1 MYKKALSLLLALML
15 IVTSLSVAIIS
26 VAATEDG
33 DSAGVTVKATSNL
46 FATKE
51 QSFSQE
57 DLAAKDNLVTVT
69 YFIQSAEGMVNCDWE
84 LTYDSSV
91 LQFDEANNQADGKL
105 NVMPCASDAMVNT
118 NAGEGIIVGNCT
130 NLTPYD
136 LTDANGDR
144 TAFVTATFKVIGSG
158 DTTVILNVKDLKVTS
173 AKGEASTTDKET
185 QLVDNGVVAS
195 DAPEYTAQTEVYGG
209 IYDDDYVE
217 PTTTEPVETT
227 TEPQET
233 TTEPQST
240 TEPVVEDTFVVAGTP
255 ADIFGTAWDGTNE
268 DNKMTANED
277 GTFTRDYTV
286 DKAFDVVQLKA
297 VKNGA
302 DWFGNETGNN
312 VTFAITDA
320 GTFTVTATPTED
332 GYVVSVSGD
341 NVADVHFEVGTVFA
355 VGNGEGA
362 WLNGA
367 AWDPASASNEMTE
380 VAEGVWE
387 IEFANVPDGF
397 ERQIK
402 FAIDGAWTHNFGAP
416 KEDVPEFESGVTFD
430 ATYDGGNITFD
441 TDDVCTVKA
450 QLDLREFDFL
460 SKAGAKFTITI
471 NYDEPVPTTT
481 EPTTEPAPVGNGL
494 TVVAT
499 SNFFPETKAYYD
511 DVNKYA
517 DEDGNVF
524 ITVDYKMAADGKY
537 LINLDVDEL
546 TWDPAVLEFKEA
558 YNKVKIG
565 RAAQFTIFPF
575 AMEQGLGAGMV
586 NTFGD
591 ENGGRIVGNYT
602 SVSPAAYAYYE
613 EDGSPIT
620 VVRAVFKLLD
630 KDAKLT
636 TVNLSMDTLSLCDDS
651 VAEPYSQYTP
661 ISGGVID
668 DEAYALGTYNTIFTP
683 TGEEPPVPTTTE
695 PEPTTTEPEPAKN
708 LTVTGSSNYCAS
720 VDAQTV
726 KVGDSVTVTFKA
738 PETRNIVD
746 IQWGMDYDK
755 DKLELTGISTFDKG
769 AMLINT
775 NAESYNVM
783 GSLTDIENP
792 YAVTEGDDF
801 ITFVFNATADGET
814 DVKLTII
821 DMTVREDDGDV
832 IIFENTVDKR
842 TPVPTTTVPETT
854 APETTAPETTAP
866 ETTAP
871 ETTAPETT
879 APETTAPET
888 TAPETTAPETTAP
901 ATSQP
906 GTAST
911 DVTSA
916 TGTVTT
922 NPATGDSSPDNPGGG
937 GGNGAVQT
945 GGASMALIILLVL
958 VSATAGIYFARKR
971 VK

>member
-1 MYKKALSLLLALML
+1 MFKKALSLLLALML
-15 IVTSLSVAIIS
+15 VVASFSVAMIS
-26 VAATEDG
+26 VAATGDG
-33 DSAGVTVKATSNL
+33 AALSITVTSNL
-46 FATKE
+46 FPTHTA
-51 QSFSQE
+51 SFTQQE
-57 DLAAKDNLVTVT
+57 LDDMNGTVTVT
-69 YFIQSAEGMVNCDWE
+69 YGIESKDWRMVNADWL
-84 LTYDSSV
+84 LTYDGTV
-91 LQFDEANNQADGKL
+91 LQYDEAANT
-105 NVMPCASDAMVNT
+105 NVMPVAPDATVNT
-118 NAGEGIIVGNCT
+118 NPTSVEYGIKGNCT
-130 NLTPYD
+130 SLQTYY
-136 LTDANGDR
+136 LDAEEGGEV
-144 TAFVTATFKVIGSG
+144 AFVTVTFKAVGTG
-158 DTTVILNVKDLKVTS
+158 DTTVDLQVRDMLVTKLDDGQTLS
-173 AKGEASTTDKET
+173 ENANEE
-185 QLVDNGVVAS
+185 QLVTNGEVNDEIVGDFALS
-195 DAPEYTAQTEVYGG
+195 AGIEGPE
-209 IYDDDYVE
+209 VE
-217 PTTTEPVETT
+217 PEITTEPVA
-227 TEPQET
+227 TEPEDT
-233 TTEPQST
+233 TVPATEPA
-240 TEPVVEDTFVVAGTP
+240 TEPAEDAVCIVAGAP

-268 DNKMTANED
+268 ANTMTKGED
-277 GTFTRDYTV
+277 GKYTKEYTV
-286 DKAFDVVQLKA
+286 DKAFDDVQLKT

-302 DWFGNETGNN
+302 EWIGDKTGNN
-312 VTFAITDA
+312 VTFNLTGA
-320 GTFTVTATPTED
+320 GTFTVVYDPEENYTYVQGDIVQEITEFKYD
-332 GYVVSVSGD
+332 
-341 NVADVHFEVGTVFA
+341 TVFA

-362 WLNGA
+362 WLNGS
-367 AWDPASASNEMTE
+367 AWDPAYAANEMTK
-380 VAEGVWE
+380 VADDVWE
-387 IEFANVPDGF
+387 IEFENVPDGF

-402 FAIDGAWTHNFGAP
+402 FAIDGAWTHNFGGAF
-416 KEDVPEFESGVTFD
+416 VESGVETD
-430 ATYDGGNITFD
+430 AVYNGDNITFD
-441 TDDVCTVKA
+441 TEETCTVKA
-450 QLDLREFDFL
+450 QLDLRNFDFAT
-460 SKAGAKFTITI
+460 KEGAKFTVTIT
-471 NYDEPVPTTT
+471 EEGE
-481 EPTTEPAPVGNGL
+481 EPTTEPATEPVEAKGFTL
-494 TVVAT
+494 VAT
-499 SNFFPETKAYYD
+499 SNLFPEKANYYD
-511 DVNKYA
+511 DLDTYQ
-517 DEDGNVF
+517 DENGDVF
-524 ITVDYKMAADGKY
+524 VTVDYDMCAPGKY
-537 LINLDVDEL
+537 LINIDVDEL
-546 TWDPAVLEFKEA
+546 TWDPEVLEFKEA
-558 YNKVKIG
+558 YNKMGTG
-565 RAAQFTIFPF
+565 RSAKFTIFPF
-575 AMEQGLGAGMV
+575 AYEQGLGAGMV

-591 ENGGRIVGNYT
+591 NNGGRIVGNYT
-602 SVSPAAYAYYE
+602 SVSPAAYATE
-613 EDGSPIT
+613 EDGSPVT

-636 TVNLSMDTLSLCDDS
+636 TVNLNMDTISLCDDD

-661 ISGGVID
+661 ITGGVID
-668 DEAYALGTYNTIFTP
+668 DDAYALGTYNTIFTP
-683 TGEEPPVPTTTE
+683 AGEEPPVPTTTK

-769 AMLINT
+769 PMLINT

-842 TPVPTTTVPETT
+842 TPEPTTTVPETTPETT

-879 APETTAPET
+879 APVTTE
-888 TAPETTAPETTAP
+888 
-901 ATSQP
+901 P

-916 TGTVTT
+916 TGTTAAT
-922 NPATGDSSPDNPGGG
+922 NPATGDSSPDNPGNNGN
-937 GGNGAVQT
+937 NGAVQT

>member
-158 DTTVILNVKDLKVTS
+158 DTTVNLNVKDLKVTS

-450 QLDLREFDFL
+450 QLDLREFDFIT
-460 SKAGAKFTITI
+460 KEGAKFTVTI
-471 NYDEPVPTTT
+471 DY
-481 EPTTEPAPVGNGL
+481 APVEAVGIIG
-494 TVVAT
+494 
-499 SNFFPETKAYYD
+499 
-511 DVNKYA
+511 DVNG
-517 DEDGNVF
+517 DGNVTIDDATLIQQRGIELVKF
-524 ITVDYKMAADGKY
+524 DEVQEKLGDVNRDGRISILDVTCVQKY
-537 LINLDVDEL
+537 LADYTEGTGEAGNLLLAD
-546 TWDPAVLEFKEA
+546 
-558 YNKVKIG
+558 
-565 RAAQFTIFPF
+565 
-575 AMEQGLGAGMV
+575 
-586 NTFGD
+586 
-591 ENGGRIVGNYT
+591 GRIV
-602 SVSPAAYAYYE
+602 PA
-613 EDGSPIT
+613 D
-620 VVRAVFKLLD
+620 
-630 KDAKLT
+630 
-636 TVNLSMDTLSLCDDS
+636 
-651 VAEPYSQYTP
+651 Q
-661 ISGGVID
+661 
-668 DEAYALGTYNTIFTP
+668 
-683 TGEEPPVPTTTE
+683 
-695 PEPTTTEPEPAKN
+695 
-708 LTVTGSSNYCAS
+708 
-720 VDAQTV
+720 
-726 KVGDSVTVTFKA
+726 
-738 PETRNIVD
+738 
-746 IQWGMDYDK
+746 
-755 DKLELTGISTFDKG
+755 
-769 AMLINT
+769 
-775 NAESYNVM
+775 
-783 GSLTDIENP
+783 
-792 YAVTEGDDF
+792 
-801 ITFVFNATADGET
+801 
-814 DVKLTII
+814 
-821 DMTVREDDGDV
+821 
-832 IIFENTVDKR
+832 
-842 TPVPTTTVPETT
+842 
-854 APETTAPETTAP
+854 
-866 ETTAP
+866 
-871 ETTAPETT
+871 
-879 APETTAPET
+879 
-888 TAPETTAPETTAP
+888 
-901 ATSQP
+901 
-906 GTAST
+906 
-911 DVTSA
+911 
-916 TGTVTT
+916 
-922 NPATGDSSPDNPGGG
+922 
-937 GGNGAVQT
+937 
-945 GGASMALIILLVL
+945 
-958 VSATAGIYFARKR
+958 
-971 VK
+971 

>member
-91 LQFDEANNQADGKL
+91 LQFDEANNQAGGKL
-105 NVMPCASDAMVNT
+105 NVMPSVSDAMVNT
-118 NAGEGIIVGNCT
+118 NAGEGRIVGNCT
-130 NLTPYD
+130 NLKSYD
-136 LTDANGDR
+136 LADDNGDK

-158 DTTVILNVKDLKVTS
+158 DTTVNLDVKDLKVTS
-173 AKGEASTTDKET
+173 SKGEDSTTDKET

-195 DAPEYTAQTEVYGG
+195 DAPDYTAQAEVYGG
-209 IYDDDYVE
+209 TYDDDYVE
-217 PTTTEPVETT
+217 PTTTEPAETT

-302 DWFGNETGNN
+302 DWFGDETGNN
-312 VTFAITDA
+312 VTFALTDA

-402 FAIDGAWTHNFGAP
+402 FAIDGAWTHNFGGA
-416 KEDVPEFESGVTFD
+416 FAESGEVTD
-430 ATYDGGNITFD
+430 AVYNGDNITFD

-471 NYDEPVPTTT
+471 NYDEPVETTVP
-481 EPTTEPAPVGNGL
+481 ETTVPEPVGYGR
-494 TVVAT
+494 TVVAS

-524 ITVDYKMAADGKY
+524 ITVDYKMAADGKF

-546 TWDPAVLEFKEA
+546 TWDTSVLEFKEA
-558 YNKVKIG
+558 YNKYGEG
-565 RAAQFTIFPF
+565 RRAVFTIFPF
-575 AMEQGLGAGMV
+575 AYEQGLGAGMV
-586 NTFGD
+586 NTFD
-591 ENGGRIVGNYT
+591 DSNCGRIVGNYT
-602 SVSPAAYAYYE
+602 SVKPAAYATE

-636 TVNLSMDTLSLCDDS
+636 TVNLNMDTISLCDDD

-661 ISGGVID
+661 ITGGVID
-668 DEAYALGTYNTIFTP
+668 DDAYALGTYNTIFTP
-683 TGEEPPVPTTTE
+683 AGEEPPVPTTTK

-769 AMLINT
+769 PMLINT

-901 ATSQP
+901 VTTEP

-916 TGTVTT
+916 TGTTAAT
-922 NPATGDSSPDNPGGG
+922 NPATGDSSPDNPGNNGN
-937 GGNGAVQT
+937 NGAVQT
-945 GGASMALIILLVL
+945 GAASMALIILLVL

>member
-1 MYKKALSLLLALML
+1 M
-15 IVTSLSVAIIS
+15 
-26 VAATEDG
+26 
-33 DSAGVTVKATSNL
+33 
-46 FATKE
+46 
-51 QSFSQE
+51 
-57 DLAAKDNLVTVT
+57 
-69 YFIQSAEGMVNCDWE
+69 
-84 LTYDSSV
+84 
-91 LQFDEANNQADGKL
+91 
-105 NVMPCASDAMVNT
+105 
-118 NAGEGIIVGNCT
+118 
-130 NLTPYD
+130 
-136 LTDANGDR
+136 
-144 TAFVTATFKVIGSG
+144 
-158 DTTVILNVKDLKVTS
+158 
-173 AKGEASTTDKET
+173 
-185 QLVDNGVVAS
+185 
-195 DAPEYTAQTEVYGG
+195 
-209 IYDDDYVE
+209 
-217 PTTTEPVETT
+217 PTTTEPV
-227 TEPQET
+227 
-233 TTEPQST
+233 
-240 TEPVVEDTFVVAGTP
+240 
-255 ADIFGTAWDGTNE
+255 
-268 DNKMTANED
+268 
-277 GTFTRDYTV
+277 
-286 DKAFDVVQLKA
+286 
-297 VKNGA
+297 
-302 DWFGNETGNN
+302 
-312 VTFAITDA
+312 
-320 GTFTVTATPTED
+320 
-332 GYVVSVSGD
+332 
-341 NVADVHFEVGTVFA
+341 
-355 VGNGEGA
+355 
-362 WLNGA
+362 
-367 AWDPASASNEMTE
+367 
-380 VAEGVWE
+380 
-387 IEFANVPDGF
+387 
-397 ERQIK
+397 
-402 FAIDGAWTHNFGAP
+402 
-416 KEDVPEFESGVTFD
+416 
-430 ATYDGGNITFD
+430 
-441 TDDVCTVKA
+441 
-450 QLDLREFDFL
+450 
-460 SKAGAKFTITI
+460 
-471 NYDEPVPTTT
+471 
-481 EPTTEPAPVGNGL
+481 PTTEPAPVGNGL

-558 YNKVKIG
+558 YNMMGSG
-565 RAAQFTIFPF
+565 RSAKFCIFPF
-575 AMEQGLGAGMV
+575 AYEQGLGTGMV

-591 ENGGRIVGNYT
+591 NNGGRVVGNYT
-602 SVSPAAYAYYE
+602 SVAPAAYATE
-613 EDGSPIT
+613 EDGSPVT

-668 DEAYALGTYNTIFTP
+668 DDAYALGTYNTIFTP
-683 TGEEPPVPTTTE
+683 AGEEPPVPTTTK

-755 DKLELTGISTFDKG
+755 DKLELTGIGTFDKG

-854 APETTAPETTAP
+854 T
-866 ETTAP
+866 
-871 ETTAPETT
+871 
-879 APETTAPET
+879 PETTAPET

-906 GTAST
+906 GTGTAST